1 MSFRLLGILCVL
13 LFVAQLTNGDGAFND
28 ANDVNPFKGHQE
40 RALAF
45 NKKLKHAEENTPDN
59 VTPTMTPSINA
70 TETPDMNATTTTP
83 PEPTGEPTK
92 VPTLKTTAKPSST
105 SSTSGFQMTILN
117 YVLMGLIGVILLVDI
132 VLAVVKCKK

>member
-13 LFVAQLTNGDGAFND
+13 LFVAQLTNGDGAFNN

-40 RALAF
+40 RGLAF
-45 NKKLKHAEENTPDN
+45 NEKLKHAEENTPDN
-59 VTPTMTPSINA
+59 ITPTMTTSINV
-70 TETPDMNATTTTP
+70 TETPDTNATTTTT
-83 PEPTGEPTK
+83 EGPTGETTK
-92 VPTLKTTAKPSST
+92 GPTLKTTAKPASP
-105 SSTSGFQMTILN
+105 STSGFQMTILN

>member
-13 LFVAQLTNGDGAFND
+13 LFVAQLTNGDAAWND

-45 NKKLKHAEENTPDN
+45 NEKLKHAEENTPEN
-59 VTPTMTPSINA
+59 VTPTPTPSINA
-70 TETPDMNATTTTP
+70 TETPDTNATMTTS
-83 PEPTGEPTK
+83 EVTGETTEGPTI
-92 VPTLKTTAKPSST
+92 KTTAKPAPPST
-105 SSTSGFQMTILN
+105 SSFQMTILN
-117 YVLMGLIGVILLVDI
+117 IVLMGLIAVILLVDI

>member
-40 RALAF
+40 RGLAF
-45 NKKLKHAEENTPDN
+45 NEKLKHAEENTPDN

-83 PEPTGEPTK
+83 PEPTK
-92 VPTLKTTAKPSST
+92 VPTPKTTAKPPSP

-132 VLAVVKCKK
+132 VLAVLKCKK